1 MSLNKYMRLQTENKS
16 VVDEL
21 MKKIRFNSNFDDDDV
36 NVLNNIGSMAYF
48 SGNIDVF
55 DYYVEQILTLHKSI
69 YDKNEEKSI
78 FYNVFRDYCII
89 SVNSYNLIFYRVL
102 INSIK
107 KEIMKMENPIEIRNY
122 LRILKSLSEHALKN
136 NFDEG
141 ILYFTDIY
149 KAINQYFVKN
159 NMNISKIHLKMI
171 LLNLFISSEILN
183 KESIKNYIINETNN
197 LLVT

>member
-1 MSLNKYMRLQTENKS
+1 MSLNKYMRLQTENKI

-21 MKKIRFNSNFDDDDV
+21 MKKININSNFDEDDIHI
-36 NVLNNIGSMAYF
+36 LNNIGSMAYF

-55 DYYVEQILTLHKSI
+55 DYYIEQILNLHKSI
-69 YDKNEEKSI
+69 YDNEKKSI

-89 SVNSYNLIFYRVL
+89 SVSSYNLIFYRIL

-107 KEIMKMENPIEIRNY
+107 KEIMKMKNPVEIRNY
-122 LRILKSLSEHALKN
+122 LKILKSLSEHALKN

-149 KAINQYFVKN
+149 KSINQYFVKN
-159 NMNISKIHLKMI
+159 NMSISKIHLKMI

-183 KESIKNYIINETNN
+183 KESIKNYIISETNN

>member
-1 MSLNKYMRLQTENKS
+1 
-16 VVDEL
+16 
-21 MKKIRFNSNFDDDDV
+21 MKKININSNFDEDDIHI
-36 NVLNNIGSMAYF
+36 LNNIGSMAYF

-55 DYYVEQILTLHKSI
+55 DYYIEQILNLHKSI
-69 YDKNEEKSI
+69 YDNEKKSI

-89 SVNSYNLIFYRVL
+89 SVSSYNLIFYRIL

-107 KEIMKMENPIEIRNY
+107 KEIMKMKNPVEIRNY
-122 LRILKSLSEHALKN
+122 LKILKSLSEHALKN

-149 KAINQYFVKN
+149 KSINQYFVKN

-183 KESIKNYIINETNN
+183 KESIKNYIITETNN

>member
-1 MSLNKYMRLQTENKS
+1 MRLQTENKI

-21 MKKIRFNSNFDDDDV
+21 IKKINLNANFDEDEI
-36 NVLNNIGSMAYF
+36 NILNNIGSMAYF

-55 DYYVEQILTLHKSI
+55 DYYIEQILTLHKSI
-69 YDKNEEKSI
+69 YDKEEKKSI
-78 FYNVFRDYCII
+78 FYDVFRDYCII
-89 SVNSYNLIFYRVL
+89 SVSSYNLIFYRIL

-107 KEIMKMENPIEIRNY
+107 KEIMKMKNPVEIRNY
-122 LRILKSLSEHALKN
+122 LKILKSLSEHALKN

-141 ILYFTDIY
+141 ILYFTNIY
-149 KAINQYFVKN
+149 KSINQYFVKN